1 MKHSIRNRIA
11 VAIVALLLFVLGTSF
26 LMNNVFLEKYYMV
39 QKERSLIKVYTLI
52 NSYDLPNSYQED
64 DFQSNLEL
72 LCNRYNIRL
81 VISGEEIESRA
92 RCVSSD
98 QDKSLLA
105 GRLFAYHYGV
115 SSYDK
120 DVLIK
125 TDNYTVQKIRDPFN
139 EQECLEIWGGLDNNY
154 NFIMRLALDSIWD
167 SVKISNEFFTYFAI
181 AGVVFGIILA
191 VWLSKQIT
199 KPIQELTDLSKRM
212 ADLDF
217 EAKYTA
223 AEMMRLPSW
232 EIILTGCPI
241 NFRRRSRSSRRQ
253 TMNYRVTLR
262 KKNRSMRCEK
272 SSSPTFPMS

>member
-1 MKHSIRNRIA
+1 MFSWKSIIWCRKSGPSLRYI
-11 VAIVALLLFVLGTSF
+11 
-26 LMNNVFLEKYYMV
+26 
-39 QKERSLIKVYTLI
+39 RSI

-81 VISGEEIESRA
+81 VISDEEMNPELW
-92 RCVSSD
+92 CVSSD

-139 EQECLEIWGGLDNNY
+139 EQEYLEIWGGLDNNY

-167 SVKISNEFFTYFAI
+167 SVKISNEFLP
-181 AGVVFGIILA
+181 ILRLQ
-191 VWLSKQIT
+191 VWSLVLSWRSGF
-199 KPIQELTDLSKRM
+199 PNRS
-212 ADLDF
+212 
-217 EAKYTA
+217 
-223 AEMMRLPSW
+223 PS
-232 EIILTGCPI
+232 
-241 NFRRRSRSSRRQ
+241 RSRS
-253 TMNYRVTLR
+253 
-262 KKNRSMRCEK
+262 
-272 SSSPTFPMS
+272 

>member
-52 NSYDLPNSYQED
+52 NPYDLPNSYQED

-81 VISGEEIESRA
+81 VISDEEMNPELW
-92 RCVSSD
+92 CVSSD

-115 SSYDK
+115 NSYDK

-139 EQECLEIWGGLDNNY
+139 EQEYLEIWGGLDNSY

-181 AGVVFGIILA
+181 AGVVF
-191 VWLSKQIT
+191 VLSWRSGF
-199 KPIQELTDLSKRM
+199 PNRS
-212 ADLDF
+212 
-217 EAKYTA
+217 
-223 AEMMRLPSW
+223 PS
-232 EIILTGCPI
+232 
-241 NFRRRSRSSRRQ
+241 RSRS
-253 TMNYRVTLR
+253 
-262 KKNRSMRCEK
+262 
-272 SSSPTFPMS
+272 

>member
-1 MKHSIRNRIA
+1 M
-11 VAIVALLLFVLGTSF
+11 AIVALLLFVLGTSF

-81 VISGEEIESRA
+81 VISDEEMNPELW
-92 RCVSSD
+92 CVSSD

-125 TDNYTVQKIRDPFN
+125 TDNYTVQ
-139 EQECLEIWGGLDNNY
+139 
-154 NFIMRLALDSIWD
+154 
-167 SVKISNEFFTYFAI
+167 
-181 AGVVFGIILA
+181 
-191 VWLSKQIT
+191 
-199 KPIQELTDLSKRM
+199 
-212 ADLDF
+212 
-217 EAKYTA
+217 
-223 AEMMRLPSW
+223 
-232 EIILTGCPI
+232 
-241 NFRRRSRSSRRQ
+241 
-253 TMNYRVTLR
+253 
-262 KKNRSMRCEK
+262 
-272 SSSPTFPMS
+272 